1 MTLESLTNIINM
13 KEIGDINVIHNNKIF
28 NNRMS

>member
-13 KEIGDINVIHNNKIF
+13 KEIGDVSVIYNNQNF
-28 NNRMS
+28 NNQMS